1 MNTPNP
7 EVSIIIVSY
16 RCRDLLLEC
25 LESLE
30 LQRAEVS
37 FDVVVVDNASGDDT
51 LSAAAAAYPWIDADA
66 SAENLGFARA
76 NNRALER
83 ATGRAILFLNPDTVL
98 PTGSLRA
105 CLDELWA
112 GPEVGVLT
120 PKLVD
125 REGRLDR
132 RSKRGFPTIWSSF
145 CYFTGL
151 DQRFTGRRSTRY
163 TMGWLGEDEI
173 GDVESV
179 SGAFMLMPT
188 RVLDEIGGF
197 DTDFFMYAEDIDL
210 CLRAIAAG
218 YKVRYWPKVTVVH
231 VGAGSNVDGMRPAAA
246 DEAYFRTMAPFI
258 RKHRPGIRGRVTAAA
273 VGVAAEGMYAAS
285 RLRRDRGGSG

>member
-1 MNTPNP
+1 MNPPAP

-30 LQRAEVS
+30 LQRADVS
-37 FDVVVVDNASGDDT
+37 LDVFVVDNASGDDT
-51 LSAAAAAYPWIDADA
+51 LSAARAKHPWIDADA
-66 SAENLGFARA
+66 SANNLGFARA
-76 NNRALER
+76 NNRALAR
-83 ATGRAILFLNPDTVL
+83 AAGRSILFLNPDTVL
-98 PTGSLRA
+98 PAGSLRA

-112 GPEVGVLT
+112 GPEIGVLT

-132 RSKRGFPTIWSSF
+132 RSKRGFPTVWSSF

-163 TMGWLGEDEI
+163 TVGWLGEDEV

-179 SGAFMLMPT
+179 SGAFMLMPK
-188 RVLDEIGGF
+188 RVLDEVGGF

-210 CLRAIAAG
+210 CLRAIGAG

-258 RKHRPGIRGRVTAAA
+258 RKHRPGVRGRVTAAA
-273 VGVAAEGMYAAS
+273 VAVAAEGMYAAS
-285 RLRRDRGGSG
+285 RLRRDRGRSG